1 MKKVMLTLMMVM
13 GIMITAQ
20 AQKPNKGEKREQKR
34 EEIKAMKIGFITEK
48 LKLTSDEATKFW
60 PVYNEFHAKMEKLH
74 EERKVNHKKLKK
86 GVDSLTNADAEKI
99 IDQELVFEERELAL
113 KKEYHTKFKSVLPV
127 KKVALLYQAEHEFR
141 REILKKAREQ
151 HHNQQGGKPQG
162 APAGKPGMD
171 DEE

>member
-1 MKKVMLTLMMVM
+1 
-13 GIMITAQ
+13 
-20 AQKPNKGEKREQKR
+20 
-34 EEIKAMKIGFITEK
+34 
-48 LKLTSDEATKFW
+48 
-60 PVYNEFHAKMEKLH
+60 MEKLH

>member
-13 GIMITAQ
+13 GIIISAQ
-20 AQKPNKGEKREQKR
+20 AQKPNKEEKREQKR

-48 LKLTSDEATKFW
+48 LKLTTDEASKFW

-99 IDQELVFEERELAL
+99 IDQKLVFEEKELAL
-113 KKEYHTKFKSVLPV
+113 KKEYHIKFKSVLPTTIFFYSV
-127 KKVALLYQAEHEFR
+127 CASSYVIYMSLYYMPINTSIHLQASF
-141 REILKKAREQ
+141 
-151 HHNQQGGKPQG
+151 
-162 APAGKPGMD
+162 
-171 DEE
+171 